1 MPTTGSGAS
10 YPDRGIDFI
19 GAGWSFPL
27 GVDPT
32 GRIALVAR
40 DREIQESLRLILG
53 TAPGERPMRPEF
65 GCRIH
70 EHVFGPANSTTA
82 AMVGQDVREAIERW
96 EPRVELLDVGVSF
109 DAHTEGTM
117 YVDVSYTVRGDNDPR
132 NLVFPFYVIPD
143 NPEGR
148 GARGPEQE

>member
-1 MPTTGSGAS
+1 MSVVTS

-27 GVDPT
+27 GVDAT
-32 GRIALVAR
+32 GRIALVTR

-82 AMVGQDVREAIERW
+82 AMVGLDVREAIERW
-96 EPRVELLDVGVSF
+96 EPRVDLLDVGVSF
-109 DAHTEGTM
+109 DSHAEGTM
-117 YVDVSYTVRGDNDPR
+117 YVDIGYTLRGDNDPR

-143 NPEGR
+143 SHEDRAPS
-148 GARGPEQE
+148 GPEQE